1 MESYPSDAC
10 SPQPRPDPF
19 ARVLARLH
27 STGGLRERFLRGHA
41 RNKLRLDAVYRA
53 ALAVIPPERTVLDL
67 GCGLGLLGMLL
78 EAQGQGNPT
87 IGIEWDGAK
96 VQLARRLMGPQAAS
110 RVIQDDL
117 LMGDWPDCSVVVLL
131 DVLHYL
137 WPDQQRVLLFRI
149 ASHLPEGGRLLL
161 RVMDAEAG
169 GVAALTRFWE
179 QSAVLLGWNRAPRVH
194 WRSLN
199 AVRRDVMDAGFTL
212 VPQGGQ
218 PAPVLGNCLL
228 LGEKSRT
235 HPRWTRALA
244 DDEAPVHPGGGR
256 GLPAGAPAGLPGRSL
271 VDTHPPRN

>member
-1 MESYPSDAC
+1 MESFRPDAR
-10 SPQPRPDPF
+10 SHPRPDPF
-19 ARVLARLH
+19 ARVLARLR
-27 STGGLRERFLRGHA
+27 STGGVRERFLRGYA
-41 RNKLRLDAVYRA
+41 RNKLRMDAVYRA
-53 ALAVIPPERTVLDL
+53 ALAVIPPEKTVLDL

-96 VQLARRLMGPQAAS
+96 VQLARRLMGPQATS

-199 AVRRDVMDAGFTL
+199 AVRRDVMDAGLTL
-212 VPQGGQ
+212 VPQGETPV
-218 PAPVLGNCLL
+218 PALGNCLL
-228 LGEKSRT
+228 LCEKIGT
-235 HPRWTRALA
+235 HPRWTRAFA
-244 DDEAPVHPGGGR
+244 EDKVPVRQAERR
-256 GLPAGAPAGLPGRSL
+256 GIGAALR
-271 VDTHPPRN
+271 